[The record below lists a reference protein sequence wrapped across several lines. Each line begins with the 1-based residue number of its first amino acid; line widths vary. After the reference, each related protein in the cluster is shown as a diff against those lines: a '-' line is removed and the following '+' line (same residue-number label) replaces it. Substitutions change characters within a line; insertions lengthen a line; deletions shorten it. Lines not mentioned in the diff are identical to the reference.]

1 VPVPLFNP
9 SFIFNQRHTMAAV
22 ICGSLAFDT
31 IMTFEGRFA
40 DQILPDQL
48 HILNVSFLVPGLR
61 RDFGGCAGNIAYSLN
76 ALGGTALPMATL
88 GSDGADYLERMRTLG
103 ISTEFVRQQGDTF
116 TAQAMI
122 MNDVDNNQITAFH
135 PGAMQQAHLT
145 KIAAREDIRVGII
158 APDGR
163 EAMLQHA
170 EQFAAAGIPFVFDPG
185 QGLPMFDGEALKHFI
200 DLASWVVVNDYEG
213 KMLSQRTGWSLA
225 EISKRV
231 RGLVVTLAAEGC
243 EVWTDGGREHVP
255 GVTPTA
261 VVEPTGCGDA
271 WRGALL
277 FGLEKEWPLAQC
289 AALGNRIGALK
300 IAQRGPQNYQVDRKA
315 LGL

>member
-1 VPVPLFNP
+1 
-9 SFIFNQRHTMAAV
+9 MAAV

-76 ALGGTALPMATL
+76 ALGGTALPMATV
-88 GSDGADYLERMRTLG
+88 GSDGADYIERLRTLG
-103 ISTEFVRQQGDTF
+103 ISTEFVRQVGDTF

-122 MNDVDNNQITAFH
+122 MNDRDNNQITAFH
-135 PGAMQQAHLT
+135 PGAMQQAHIT
-145 KIAAREDIRVGII
+145 KVAARDDIKLGIV

-163 EAMLQHA
+163 DAMLQHA
-170 EQFAAAGIPFVFDPG
+170 EQFKAAGIPFVFDPG
-185 QGLPMFDGEALKHFI
+185 QGLPMFDGKELAHFV

-231 RGLVVTLAAEGC
+231 EGLVVTLAAEGC
-243 EVWTDGGREHVP
+243 EVWTNGEREHVP
-255 GVTPTA
+255 AVTPAA

-277 FGLEKEWPLAQC
+277 FGLEQGWALARC
-289 AALGNRIGALK
+289 AALGNHLGALK

>member
-1 VPVPLFNP
+1 
-9 SFIFNQRHTMAAV
+9 MAAV

-48 HILNVSFLVPGLR
+48 HILNVSFLVPTLR

-88 GSDGADYLERMRTLG
+88 GSDGASYLERMRSLG
-103 ISTEFVRQQGDTF
+103 IDTEFVRQLDDTF

-122 MNDVDNNQITAFH
+122 MSDVDNNQITAFH
-135 PGAMQQAHLT
+135 PGAMQQAHIT
-145 KIAAREDIRVGII
+145 KVAARDDIKLGII

-163 EAMLQHA
+163 DAMLQHA

-185 QGLPMFDGEALKHFI
+185 QGLPMFDGEALRHFV

-243 EVWTDGGREHVP
+243 EIWTDGEREHVP
-255 GVTPTA
+255 GVMATE

-277 FGLEKEWPLAQC
+277 FGLEKGWPLAQC
-289 AALGNRIGALK
+289 AALGNKVGAIK
-300 IAQRGPQNYQVDRKA
+300 IAQRGPQNYEIDRKA